1 MWMECAVTVRCE
13 GSSPWRRWCGVR
25 AGNLEHTKLITTLL
39 NAQWVEVSLM
49 PGLKLFV
56 PCYSG
61 RRLTFRKHCAIH
73 LFAYIFILVT
83 HLLQTCNDMHAV
95 NTHICFLILV
105 QFSCFV
111 KHFDDYHVSLHR
123 HTPSLSVLI
132 LLFLKITKKKLLF
145 IL

>member
-1 MWMECAVTVRCE
+1 M
-13 GSSPWRRWCGVR
+13 P

-49 PGLKLFV
+49 PELKLFV
-56 PCYSG
+56 PCYPG

-95 NTHICFLILV
+95 NTHICFLIRV

-111 KHFDDYHVSLHR
+111 KYFDDYCIICHFTNT
-123 HTPSLSVLI
+123 HTLSQCFNFVVI
-132 LLFLKITKKKLLF
+132 KNKGKKSCCSSCNNNVITYL
-145 IL
+145 